1 MTKSVIRLVKE
12 KFAKY
17 GIKADRLIFDT
28 KSLSPHYKA
37 YLKADIALDPY
48 PFSGMSIAIEAAA
61 MGLPTISLV
70 GEGMQSRGAGRIN
83 ALLGLE
89 EFNASSGEEY
99 IKNALAL
106 ANDKEKISMLRQTL
120 RTKLLNSDI
129 RVNEKDFTQDL
140 EAKLKKTWQ
149 DFTESP

>member
-1 MTKSVIRLVKE
+1 ME
-12 KFAKY
+12 KREK
-17 GIKADRLIFDT
+17 GMWQ
-28 KSLSPHYKA
+28 LSQMR
-37 YLKADIALDPY
+37 
-48 PFSGMSIAIEAAA
+48 GC
-61 MGLPTISLV
+61 PTISLV